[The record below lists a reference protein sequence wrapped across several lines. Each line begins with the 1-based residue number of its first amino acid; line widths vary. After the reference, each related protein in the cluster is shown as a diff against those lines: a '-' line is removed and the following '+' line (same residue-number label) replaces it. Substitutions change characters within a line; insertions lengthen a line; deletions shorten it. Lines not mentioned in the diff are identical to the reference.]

1 MPTSW
6 RTLGPRTNSQENFSR
21 SDAFVVARKDALSSY
36 RGTADRPDQAK
47 AITAVVAVHLA
58 LGFVILTGL
67 NVRSVSKAIQR
78 LQTFNLE
85 QPPPPPPPP
94 PPQARPHEA
103 MKKPEGAAA
112 KTAEPSPVVA
122 PPPRI
127 AIPSPLPAAKVA
139 GTGNATSSG
148 AATAGNG
155 TGAGGNGN
163 GPGGGGTGDT
173 SRFTPAQLV
182 RNLSRGDY
190 RSIAQ
195 GRMPVGRAMVALR
208 VEPNGTT
215 SNCRV
220 VRSSGDAGIDSGLCP
235 LIEARLR
242 FRPALDDQGRPIPY
256 QLQYVA
262 TWRL

>member
-1 MPTSW
+1 M
-6 RTLGPRTNSQENFSR
+6 
-21 SDAFVVARKDALSSY
+21 SSY
-36 RGTADRPDQAK
+36 RGTAEGTDQAK

-58 LGFVILTGL
+58 LAFVILTGL
-67 NVRSVSKAIQR
+67 NVRSMSEAVER
-78 LQTFNLE
+78 LKTFNL
-85 QPPPPPPPP
+85 QQPPRPAPPPPPEHR
-94 PPQARPHEA
+94 PQEA

-112 KTAEPSPVVA
+112 KRAEPSPVVA

-127 AIPSPLPAAKVA
+127 PAPSPLPAAKIA
-139 GTGNATSSG
+139 GTGNASSSG
-148 AATAGNG
+148 ASTAGNG
-155 TGAGGNGN
+155 TGAGGSGT
-163 GPGGGGTGDT
+163 GVGGGGYGDT

-182 RNLSRGDY
+182 RNLTRGDY

-195 GRMPVGRAMVALR
+195 GRLPSGRAMVSLR
-208 VEPNGTT
+208 VEPSGVP

-220 VRSSGDAGIDSGLCP
+220 VRSSGDAGVDSSLCP

>member
-1 MPTSW
+1 M
-6 RTLGPRTNSQENFSR
+6 
-21 SDAFVVARKDALSSY
+21 SSY
-36 RGTADRPDQAK
+36 RGTAEGTDQAK

-58 LGFVILTGL
+58 LAFVILTGL
-67 NVRSVSKAIQR
+67 NVRSMSEAVER
-78 LQTFNLE
+78 LKTFNLQ
-85 QPPPPPPPP
+85 QPPPPLPPPP
-94 PPQARPHEA
+94 PHRRPQET
-103 MKKPEGAAA
+103 MKKPEGATA
-112 KTAEPSPVVA
+112 KRAEPSPVVA

-127 AIPSPLPAAKVA
+127 PAPSPLPAAKFA
-139 GTGNATSSG
+139 GSGSASTSG
-148 AATAGNG
+148 ASTAGNG
-155 TGAGGNGN
+155 TGAGGSGT
-163 GPGGGGTGDT
+163 GVGGGGYGDT

-182 RNLSRGDY
+182 RNLTRGDY

-195 GRMPVGRAMVALR
+195 GRLPSGRAMVSLR
-208 VEPNGTT
+208 VEPSGVP

-220 VRSSGDAGIDSGLCP
+220 VRSSGDAGVDSSLCP

>member
-1 MPTSW
+1 M
-6 RTLGPRTNSQENFSR
+6 
-21 SDAFVVARKDALSSY
+21 SSY
-36 RGTADRPDQAK
+36 RGTAEGPDQAK

-58 LGFVILTGL
+58 LAFVILTGL
-67 NVRSVSKAIQR
+67 NVRSVSQAVQR
-78 LQTFNLE
+78 LKTFNLE
-85 QPPPPPPPP
+85 QPPLPPPP
-94 PPQARPHEA
+94 PPQPRPHEA
-103 MKKPEGAAA
+103 MKRPEGAAA
-112 KTAEPSPVVA
+112 KKAEPSPVVA

-127 AIPSPLPAAKVA
+127 PVPSPLPATKIA
-139 GTGNATSSG
+139 GTGSAPSSG
-148 AATAGNG
+148 AANAGNG
-155 TGAGGNGN
+155 TGAGGSGN
-163 GPGGGGTGDT
+163 GPGGGGSGDT

-190 RSIAQ
+190 RSLTQ
-195 GRMPVGRAMVALR
+195 GRMSAGRAMVSLR
-208 VEPNGTT
+208 VEPDGTP

-220 VRSSGDAGIDSGLCP
+220 VRSSGDAGIDRSLCP

>member
-1 MPTSW
+1 
-6 RTLGPRTNSQENFSR
+6 
-21 SDAFVVARKDALSSY
+21 LSSY
-36 RGTADRPDQAK
+36 RGTAEGTDQAK

-58 LGFVILTGL
+58 LAFVILTGL
-67 NVRSVSKAIQR
+67 NVRSMSEAVER
-78 LQTFNLE
+78 LKTFNLQ
-85 QPPPPPPPP
+85 QPPPPLPPPP
-94 PPQARPHEA
+94 PHRRPQET
-103 MKKPEGAAA
+103 MKKPEGATA
-112 KTAEPSPVVA
+112 KRAEPSPVVA

-127 AIPSPLPAAKVA
+127 PAPSPLPAAKFA
-139 GTGNATSSG
+139 GSGSASTSG
-148 AATAGNG
+148 ASTAGNG
-155 TGAGGNGN
+155 TGAGGSRTGV
-163 GPGGGGTGDT
+163 GGGGYGDT

-182 RNLSRGDY
+182 RNLTRGDY

-195 GRMPVGRAMVALR
+195 GRLPSGRAMVSLR
-208 VEPNGTT
+208 VEPSGVP

-220 VRSSGDAGIDSGLCP
+220 VRSSGDAGVDSSLCP

>member
-1 MPTSW
+1 M
-6 RTLGPRTNSQENFSR
+6 
-21 SDAFVVARKDALSSY
+21 SSY
-36 RGTADRPDQAK
+36 RGSAEGPDQAK
-47 AITAVVAVHLA
+47 AIAAVVAVHLA
-58 LGFVILTGL
+58 LAFVILSGL
-67 NVRSVSKAIQR
+67 NVRSVSEAVAR
-78 LQTFNLE
+78 LKTFNLQ
-85 QPPPPPPPP
+85 QPPPPAPPPP
-94 PPQARPHEA
+94 RQPRPHEA

-112 KTAEPSPVVA
+112 KKAEPSPVVA
-122 PPPRI
+122 PPQRI
-127 AIPSPLPAAKVA
+127 PAPSPLPAAKIA
-139 GTGNATSSG
+139 GTGNASSSG

-155 TGAGGNGN
+155 TGAGGSGT
-163 GPGGGGTGDT
+163 GAGGGGYGDT

-182 RNLSRGDY
+182 RNLTRGDY

-195 GRMPVGRAMVALR
+195 GRLPTGRAMVSLR
-208 VEPNGTT
+208 VEPTGTP

-220 VRSSGDAGIDSGLCP
+220 VRSSGDAGVDSSLCP